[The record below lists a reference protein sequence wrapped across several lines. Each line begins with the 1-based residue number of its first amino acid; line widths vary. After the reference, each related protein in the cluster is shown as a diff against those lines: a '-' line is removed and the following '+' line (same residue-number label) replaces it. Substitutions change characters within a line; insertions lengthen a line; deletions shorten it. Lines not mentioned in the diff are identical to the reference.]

1 MDEAKNRRKILN
13 YYDKVVQGKS
23 LLTIHKLEN
32 IENISELGTEKRN
45 DVANV
50 SQNLIMLTPK
60 AKTSDRLDESLK
72 KADDILEVEE

>member
-32 IENISELGTEKRN
+32 IENIFELGTERRN
-45 DVANV
+45 DGSNV